1 MTRMALSGYRNDTKS
16 DSPFRSRTKPMDINV
31 TKACSAWVVALHG
44 GRILIENFEARV
56 GASKDK

>member
-1 MTRMALSGYRNDTKS
+1 MALSGYRNDRHQIRFLVS
-16 DSPFRSRTKPMDINV
+16 IANRTDGYKRI